1 MTCPQQ
7 SYWLWHS
14 EKKIEWLELWSIL
27 CSMAQWSSSY
37 YFGPCSIRFN
47 HYEEIISTYL
57 LGVQNVHFYTFSL
70 WLKISGVFMCLGADK
85 RQCVYGAVF
94 MQRFLTLIIYKS
106 AVWISK
112 DQQKILILSPFLS
125 FAQPPP
131 PPPYPFSLSLSQPFH
146 LHSHTFSH
154 LLTLSDIKLVC
165 RVDKGAVRWAEPI
178 HSLSV
183 FSTVTF
189 PNKDTCV
196 HLNGQQCGKTY
207 FV

>member
-1 MTCPQQ
+1 MNTAAECFTF
-7 SYWLWHS
+7 YDLWQNNLTEVELS
-14 EKKIEWLELWSIL
+14 ENVPLTRHNKMKLHVLSRAIDYDTQKKKIEWLELWSIL

-85 RQCVYGAVF
+85 RQCVYRAVF

-125 FAQPPP
+125 FAQPHPP
-131 PPPYPFSLSLSQPFH
+131 PPSLPLLSFSLPTLPSPLSHFFSP
-146 LHSHTFSH
+146 SHTVRH
-154 LLTLSDIKLVC
+154 KTGLSS
-165 RVDKGAVRWAEPI
+165 R
-178 HSLSV
+178 
-183 FSTVTF
+183 
-189 PNKDTCV
+189 
-196 HLNGQQCGKTY
+196 
-207 FV
+207 